1 MAQQFVLNVICNDD
15 IEEQQEIY
23 IKKFIKIVAQDLI
36 AGDLRASIRETDKAM
51 FIAENQ
57 RSTKH

>member
-23 IKKFIKIVAQDLI
+23 TKKFIKIVAQDLM
-36 AGDLRASIRETDKAM
+36 AGDLRAPIRKTDKAM
-51 FIAENQ
+51 FITENQ